1 MNRPGIIACVL
12 LLLLLT
18 AATGCAVLERFG
30 PEKAKSPAPASLS
43 LPYEAPDSSFAFP
56 SIPDEP
62 ITEDAGGEGDLIIMN
77 AVKDEDGE
85 MVATDVITAA
95 VVQARFRNV
104 AERHGKVDLRFR
116 IMVPPEMHSSKWQL
130 RLYPQMTVLGDT
142 VSLDPV
148 IVTGSKY
155 RKAQL
160 RGYQQYERFLSSI
173 IRNDSLLVDMGQLE
187 IFLKRNLPDLYA
199 FKKDSSLVSDSLF
212 FSYYGVDEQEAV
224 EHYRRKLLIWYNDLK
239 ISRSD
244 KVFHR
249 YVKAPII
256 TEGLR
261 LDTVLTTEG
270 GQFIYDYVQTLY
282 TRPDLRKAEI
292 GMSGEIFDAD
302 KKVSEVPQS
311 LPLTFYI
318 SSMSSL
324 VDGSERFLSRVIER
338 RVEANTACYIAFEA
352 GKAEVN
358 PTLDSNEEEMGRIRG
373 NLSSLARN
381 LEFDLDSVIVTASA
395 SPEGAYKANQALSS
409 RRSQAVLK
417 YFSDYVGQVRDSIAA
432 ENRYSIGELQEG
444 DIQPVAQPIHF
455 VSRSNAENWTM
466 LDAIVRSDRMLSKSD
481 KELYFSLS
489 GIQDPD
495 ERESRL
501 RLLPCYKYMRESLYP
516 RLRTVKFDF
525 FLHRK
530 GMIQD
535 TVHTT
540 VIDSVYMRGVQA
552 IRDRDYRTAVTILRP
567 YRDYNAALSFCSMDY
582 NASALDI
589 LEGLQR
595 SSRVNY
601 LLAIVHS
608 RMGRP
613 RQAVEFY
620 LKSCEQDP
628 SLVHRG
634 NLDPEIAA
642 LIEKYH
648 LSSR

>member
-18 AATGCAVLERFG
+18 AATSCAVLERFG
-30 PEKAKSPAPASLS
+30 PKKVKSSAPASLS

-62 ITEDAGGEGDLIIMN
+62 IAEDAGGEGDLIIMN

-199 FKKDSSLVSDSLF
+199 FKKDSTLVSDSLF

-338 RVEANTACYIAFEA
+338 RVEANTACYITFEA

-409 RRSQAVLK
+409 RRSQAVVK

-501 RLLPCYKYMRESLYP
+501 RLLPCYKYFRESLYP

-540 VIDSVYMRGVQA
+540 VIDSAYMRGVQA

-567 YRDYNAALSFCSMDY
+567 YRDYNAALAFCSMDY

-589 LEGLQR
+589 LEGLER

>member
-1 MNRPGIIACVL
+1 MNRPGIIACML

-18 AATGCAVLERFG
+18 AATGCSVLERFG
-30 PEKAKSPAPASLS
+30 PKKAKSPAPASLS

-199 FKKDSSLVSDSLF
+199 FKKDSTLVSDSLF

-239 ISRSD
+239 IARSD

-256 TEGLR
+256 SEGLR

-324 VDGSERFLSRVIER
+324 VDGSERFLSRIIER

-409 RRSQAVLK
+409 RRSQAVVK
-417 YFSDYVGQVRDSIAA
+417 YFSDYVSQVRDSIAA

-466 LDAIVRSDRMLSKSD
+466 LDAIVRSDQMLSKSD
-481 KELYFSLS
+481 IELYFSLS

-540 VIDSVYMRGVQA
+540 VTDSVYMRGVQA
-552 IRDRDYRTAVTILRP
+552 IRDRDYQTAVTILRP
-567 YRDYNAALSFCSMDY
+567 YRDYNAALAFCSMDY

-589 LEGLQR
+589 LEGLER

-620 LKSCEQDP
+620 LRSCEQDP

-648 LSSR
+648 ISSR

>member
-30 PEKAKSPAPASLS
+30 PKKAKSPAPASLS

-62 ITEDAGGEGDLIIMN
+62 IAEDAGGEGDLIIMN

-199 FKKDSSLVSDSLF
+199 FKKDSTLVSDSLF

-409 RRSQAVLK
+409 RRSQAVVK

-444 DIQPVAQPIHF
+444 DIQIVAQPIHF

-501 RLLPCYKYMRESLYP
+501 RLLPCYKYFRESLYP

-540 VIDSVYMRGVQA
+540 VIDSAYMRGVQA
-552 IRDRDYRTAVTILRP
+552 IRDRDYQTAVTILRP
-567 YRDYNAALSFCSMDY
+567 YRDYNAALAFCSMDY

-613 RQAVEFY
+613 RQAAEFY

-648 LSSR
+648 LSSK

>member
-12 LLLLLT
+12 LLLFLT

-30 PEKAKSPAPASLS
+30 PEKAKSPVPASLS

-62 ITEDAGGEGDLIIMN
+62 IAEDAGGEGDLIIMN

-199 FKKDSSLVSDSLF
+199 FKKDSTLVSDSLF

-409 RRSQAVLK
+409 RRSQAVVK

-501 RLLPCYKYMRESLYP
+501 RLLPCYKYFRESLYP

-540 VIDSVYMRGVQA
+540 VIDSAYMRGVQA

-567 YRDYNAALSFCSMDY
+567 YRDYNAALAFCSMDY

-589 LEGLQR
+589 LDGLQR